1 MSTAEGLVLVSLL
14 LVGDSALL
22 GIAFALWAIS
32 AGEKPMAQRV
42 DPELKRKA
50 DVEELGRLRG
60 QLADDPSNSHV
71 RFKVAHLAS
80 RVEPKYSGG
89 NR

>member
-1 MSTAEGLVLVSLL
+1 MSTIEGWVLVALL
-14 LVGDSALL
+14 LIGDSALL
-22 GIAFALWAIS
+22 GIAFALWAIN
-32 AGEKPMAQRV
+32 AGGKPMSRTV

-60 QLADDPSNSHV
+60 QLADDPNNFRI

-89 NR
+89 R